1 MSVKSCDLLLFM
13 WMFNNKSEQADLRDT
28 AGLVP
33 GSCNKVNIRIKWVM
47 WIFEFPGAYKSY
59 VLTIL
64 WFIKCAVALCP
75 KNVHIINKKH
85 FIAKKKASYHLSHQW
100 VVIFLLVEGLKYC
113 EMGHRGEKQANAV
126 LKNGTSRLAWHR
138 IVANLQFVKKKKKCS
153 ICEVH
158 YEEVCLRSLQVCV
171 LPCKIFNMR
180 KRLMAQDSINK
191 ISYVHLM
198 WNYNLK
204 RGAWVYLWEDENGGE
219 LAKHC
224 PKLDA
229 ELGASPQ
236 TVTCCVDSSHGKVS
250 LSLFYSWGNWSSE
263 KPSPLSYSLSQVGF
277 FGKQS

>member
-126 LKNGTSRLAWHR
+126 LKNGTSRLAWHW
-138 IVANLQFVKKKKKCS
+138 IVANLQFVKKKKNAVSVKC
-153 ICEVH
+153 IMRR
-158 YEEVCLRSLQVCV
+158 YAYGLFRSVFYPVKFLTWGKGWW
-171 LPCKIFNMR
+171 LKI
-180 KRLMAQDSINK
+180 L
-191 ISYVHLM
+191 
-198 WNYNLK
+198 
-204 RGAWVYLWEDENGGE
+204 
-219 LAKHC
+219 
-224 PKLDA
+224 
-229 ELGASPQ
+229 
-236 TVTCCVDSSHGKVS
+236 
-250 LSLFYSWGNWSSE
+250 
-263 KPSPLSYSLSQVGF
+263 
-277 FGKQS
+277 

>member
-100 VVIFLLVEGLKYC
+100 AMIILQQYHPRSLIINHNKYDN
-113 EMGHRGEKQANAV
+113 EKVRNIGRIT
-126 LKNGTSRLAWHR
+126 KIWHR
-138 IVANLQFVKKKKKCS
+138 QNEPMLLGNL
-153 ICEVH
+153 
-158 YEEVCLRSLQVCV
+158 V
-171 LPCKIFNMR
+171 LW
-180 KRLMAQDSINK
+180 L
-191 ISYVHLM
+191 
-198 WNYNLK
+198 
-204 RGAWVYLWEDENGGE
+204 
-219 LAKHC
+219 
-224 PKLDA
+224 
-229 ELGASPQ
+229 
-236 TVTCCVDSSHGKVS
+236 T
-250 LSLFYSWGNWSSE
+250 
-263 KPSPLSYSLSQVGF
+263 
-277 FGKQS
+277 